1 MASGQ
6 WLCARD
12 AAGVDAGRR
21 SSLRCNARR
30 VEREAVTRALH
41 CVGQFAWLR
50 RKQVVMNRN
59 FRYCPYCASPMA
71 ERERFNAMRPVCSS
85 CEFVQFHD
93 PKVAVIGLVLHEDR
107 ALLIQRAVDPAKGKW
122 SLPGGYM
129 DAGEM
134 PEEALKRELME
145 EVGLK
150 AAIGELIDI
159 FPMAGDEGARVGI
172 VLAFRARP
180 CASAAIPYAADD
192 AQDAGWFRAE
202 EIPVELAFEST
213 RTLLEG
219 WGESSTRAPDN
230 VEGVREDDATGRAEH
245 G

>member
-1 MASGQ
+1 MVSGQ

-12 AAGVDAGRR
+12 ASGVDAGRGLSWRCFAR
-21 SSLRCNARR
+21 S
-30 VEREAVTRALH
+30 VERETVNRALH
-41 CVGQFAWLR
+41 WPKHFAWLK
-50 RKQVVMNRN
+50 RKQVAMNRN

-134 PEEALKRELME
+134 PEEALRRELLE

-172 VLAFRARP
+172 VLAFRAEPR
-180 CASAAIPYAADD
+180 ASAAIPYAADD

-202 EIPVELAFEST
+202 EIPADLAFEST

-219 WGESSTRAPDN
+219 WGGTSAHAPDE
-230 VEGVREDDATGRAEH
+230 VERVREEDATGQTEGR
-245 G
+245 

>member
-1 MASGQ
+1 
-6 WLCARD
+6 
-12 AAGVDAGRR
+12 
-21 SSLRCNARR
+21 
-30 VEREAVTRALH
+30 
-41 CVGQFAWLR
+41 
-50 RKQVVMNRN
+50 MNRN
-59 FRYCPYCASPMA
+59 FRYCPYCASRMV
-71 ERERFNAMRPVCSS
+71 ERERFNAVRPVCSS

-134 PEEALKRELME
+134 PEEALRRELME

-150 AAIGELIDI
+150 AEIGELIDI
-159 FPMAGDEGARVGI
+159 FPMAGVQSARIGI
-172 VLAFRARP
+172 VLAFRAEP
-180 CASAAIPYAADD
+180 YASASIPYAADD

-219 WGESSTRAPDN
+219 WGELSLRAPDDF
-230 VEGVREDDATGRAEH
+230 ERIREDDPTGQAEH
-245 G
+245 D